1 MPDRYKGCRM
11 RLLKGSGAVVLSLF
25 FALVYLLPVNS
36 RLFWQPDETRY
47 AEISREMLQRGDWIV
62 PHLLGIRY
70 FEKPIAGYWF
80 NNISQ
85 WIFGDTNFAV
95 RFGSIFSTALSAILI
110 YWLAT
115 LLWRNRATSLL
126 ATLIYLSMLLVFGIG
141 TYAVLDPMIS
151 LWLTA
156 SMVCF
161 YLTLRAETSTQKAGA
176 YLLLGLACGMGFM
189 TKGFLAL
196 AIPVISVLPIV
207 IQQKRVKELLIFGPI
222 AIVSAV
228 LLSLPWALAIAQ
240 REPDFW
246 HYFFWIE
253 HIQRF
258 AEKDAQHKA
267 PFWYYLPIL
276 CLGVLPWLGLL
287 PGALLK
293 GWRER
298 VARPELFFLLS
309 WVLMPLLFFS
319 VAKGKLPT
327 YILPCM
333 APLSLLMA
341 AYATDCANNLR
352 MRALK
357 INGVINFLFG
367 LACALAVLVIDV
379 GLVSGLVAYGPQ
391 EHQKVVLATVAFA
404 GWGLVGLITW
414 RNDARH
420 WRWAA
425 VCPLLFVLL
434 VGYLIPQQVIDS
446 KQPQNF
452 IKHNFSELNS
462 SRYVLAD
469 SVGVAAGLAW
479 QLKRSDILMLSD
491 KGELTYG
498 LNYADSKNQFVSG
511 EDFSQWLARA
521 RQQGDVSL
529 VMQLSRDE
537 AIPANLPAA
546 DKVNLM
552 NRLALLWY
560 KKAP

>member
-1 MPDRYKGCRM
+1 MK
-11 RLLKGSGAVVLSLF
+11 LLKGSGAALLSLF
-25 FALVYLLPVNS
+25 FALVYLLPINS
-36 RLFWQPDETRY
+36 RLLWQPDETRY
-47 AEISREMLQRGDWIV
+47 AEISREMLQRGDWVV

-95 RFGSIFSTALSAILI
+95 RFGSIFSTALSAVLV
-110 YWLAT
+110 YWLAN
-115 LLWRNRATSLL
+115 LLWRNRSTSFL
-126 ATLIYLSMLLVFGIG
+126 AALIYLSMLLVFSIG
-141 TYAVLDPMIS
+141 SYAVLDPMIS

-161 YLTLRAETSTQKAGA
+161 YLTLRAETTKQKAGA

-196 AIPVISVLPIV
+196 AVPVISVLPIV
-207 IQQKRVKELLIFGPI
+207 IQQKRIKDLVVFGPI
-222 AIVSAV
+222 AIVGAV
-228 LLSLPWALAIAQ
+228 ILSLPWALAIAQ

-246 HYFFWIE
+246 HYFFWVE

-267 PFWYYLPIL
+267 PIWYYLPVL
-276 CLGVLPWLGLL
+276 AAGVLPWLGLL

-298 VARPELFFLLS
+298 VTRPELFFLLS

-341 AYATDCANNLR
+341 AYATDCADKMR
-352 MRALK
+352 MRALR
-357 INGVINFLFG
+357 INGAINLVFG
-367 LACALAVLVIDV
+367 LICALAILVIGMGWV
-379 GLVSGLVAYGPQ
+379 AHLVAYEPHEQ
-391 EHQKVVLATVAFA
+391 QKVILATVAFA
-404 GWGLVGLITW
+404 VWGGVGFVTL
-414 RNDARH
+414 RHNARH

-425 VCPLLFVLL
+425 ACPLLFILL

-452 IKHNFSELNS
+452 IQRNFDELNS
-462 SRYVLAD
+462 SRYVAAD

-479 QLKRSDILMLSD
+479 ELKRSDILMFSE

-498 LNYADSKNQFVSG
+498 LNYADSKDNFINGQ
-511 EDFSQWLARA
+511 DFNDWLAHA

-529 VMQLSRDE
+529 VIQLSRNE
-537 AIPANLPAA
+537 KIPDNLPAA

-560 KKAP
+560 KKTP

>member
-1 MPDRYKGCRM
+1 MSV
-11 RLLKGSGAVVLSLF
+11 LKRSGVVLLSLF
-25 FALVYLLPVNS
+25 FVLVYLLPVNS

-95 RFGSIFSTALSAILI
+95 RFGSIFSTAISAILV
-110 YWLAT
+110 YWLAN
-115 LLWRNRATSLL
+115 LLWRNRSTSVL
-126 ATLIYLSMLLVFGIG
+126 ATLIYLSMLLVFSIG

-161 YLTLRAETSTQKAGA
+161 YLTLRAKTSAQKVGA
-176 YLLLGLACGMGFM
+176 YLLLGLACAMGFM

-207 IQQKRVKELLIFGPI
+207 IQQKRIKELLIFGPL
-222 AIVSAV
+222 AILSAV
-228 LLSLPWALAIAQ
+228 LLSLPWGLAIAQ

-246 HYFFWIE
+246 HYFFWVE

-258 AEKDAQHKA
+258 AEQDAQHKA
-267 PFWYYLPIL
+267 PIWYYLPIL

-298 VARPELFFLLS
+298 VTRPELFFLLS

-341 AYATDCANNLR
+341 AYATDCANSLR

-357 INGVINFLFG
+357 INGMINLVFG
-367 LACALAVLVIDV
+367 VVCALAVLVIGV
-379 GLVSGLVAYGPQ
+379 GLVSHLVAYGPQ
-391 EHQKVVLATVAFA
+391 ENLKVALGVLSFA
-404 GWGLVGLITW
+404 GWGLVGFITL
-414 RNDARH
+414 RHNARH

-425 VCPLLFVLL
+425 ACPLLFILL
-434 VGYLIPQQVIDS
+434 VAYLIPQQVIDS
-446 KQPQNF
+446 KQPQSF
-452 IKHNFSELNS
+452 IQNNIDELKG
-462 SRYVLAD
+462 SRYVLTD

-479 QLKRSDILMLSD
+479 ELKRSDILMFNE

-498 LNYADSKNQFVSG
+498 LNFADSQDQFVSG
-511 EDFSQWLARA
+511 EDFSQWLAHA

-529 VMQLSRDE
+529 VVQMSRE
-537 AIPANLPAA
+537 GEIPANLPAA

-560 KKAP
+560 KKSQ

>member
-1 MPDRYKGCRM
+1 M
-11 RLLKGSGAVVLSLF
+11 RLLKGSGAALLALF
-25 FALVYLLPVNS
+25 FALVYLLPINS
-36 RLFWQPDETRY
+36 RLLWQPDETRY

-85 WIFGDTNFAV
+85 WLFGDTNFAV
-95 RFGSIFSTALSAILI
+95 RFGSIFSAAMSAVLV

-115 LLWRNRATSLL
+115 LLWRNRSTSLL
-126 ATLIYLSMLLVFGIG
+126 ATFIYLSMFLVFGIG

-151 LWLTA
+151 LWLA
-156 SMVCF
+156 AAMVSF
-161 YLTLRAETSTQKAGA
+161 YLTTRAKTTQQKVGA
-176 YLLLGLACGMGFM
+176 YILLGLACGMGFM

-196 AIPVISVLPIV
+196 AVPVIAVLPIV

-222 AIVSAV
+222 AIISAV

-287 PGALLK
+287 PGALFK

-298 VARPELFFLLS
+298 NTRPELFFLLS

-341 AYATDCANNLR
+341 AYATDCANNMR

-357 INGVINFLFG
+357 INGWINLVFG
-367 LACALAVLVIDV
+367 AVCALAVLVIGM
-379 GLVSGLVAYGPQ
+379 GLVAHLVAYGPQ
-391 EHQKVVLATVAFA
+391 EHQKVILATLAFA
-404 GWGLVGLITW
+404 GWGIVGFITL
-414 RNDARH
+414 RNNARL
-420 WRWAA
+420 WRWSAA
-425 VCPLLFVLL
+425 CPLLFILL
-434 VGYLIPQQVIDS
+434 VGYLIPQQIIDS

-452 IKHNFSELNS
+452 IQSNMSELS
-462 SRYVLAD
+462 TSRYVLTD

-479 QLKRSDILMLSD
+479 ELKRSDIMMFSQ

-498 LNYADSKNQFVSG
+498 LAYADHQDKFIG
-511 EDFSQWLARA
+511 DAEFAQWLAQA

-529 VMQLSRDE
+529 VVQLSRNE
-537 AIPANLPAA
+537 AIPAHLPAA

-560 KKAP
+560 QKTP

>member
-1 MPDRYKGCRM
+1 M
-11 RLLKGSGAVVLSLF
+11 RLLKGGGAALLALF
-25 FALVYLLPVNS
+25 FALIYLLPINS
-36 RLFWQPDETRY
+36 RLLWQPDETRY

-62 PHLLGIRY
+62 PHFLGIRY

-95 RFGSIFSTALSAILI
+95 RFGSIFSTALSAILV
-110 YWLAT
+110 YWLAS
-115 LLWRNRATSLL
+115 LLWRNRSTSVL
-126 ATLIYLSMLLVFGIG
+126 ATLIYLSMLLVFSIG
-141 TYAVLDPMIS
+141 SYAVLDPMIS

-161 YLTLRAETSTQKAGA
+161 YLTLRAETSAQKVGA

-196 AIPVISVLPIV
+196 AVPVISVLPIV
-207 IQQKRVKELLIFGPI
+207 IQQKRIKDLIIFGPI
-222 AIVSAV
+222 AVLGAV
-228 LLSLPWALAIAQ
+228 ILSLPWALAIAQ

-246 HYFFWIE
+246 HYFFWVE

-267 PFWYYLPIL
+267 PIWYYLPIL

-287 PGALLK
+287 PGAVLK

-298 VARPELFFLLS
+298 VAKPELFFLLS
-309 WVLMPLLFFS
+309 WVIMPLLFFS

-341 AYATDCANNLR
+341 AYATDCASNMR
-352 MRALK
+352 MRVLK
-357 INGVINFLFG
+357 INGAINLIFG
-367 LACALAVLVIDV
+367 LVCALAVLVIGM
-379 GLVSGLVAYGPQ
+379 GLVGHMVVYGPQ
-391 EHQKVVLATVAFA
+391 EHQKVILAIVAFV
-404 GWGLVGLITW
+404 GWGLVGFITLY
-414 RNDARH
+414 NNARY

-425 VCPLLFVLL
+425 ACPLLLVLL

-452 IKHNFSELNS
+452 IQNNFDALSS
-462 SRYVLAD
+462 SRYVLTD

-479 QLKRSDILMLSD
+479 QLKRSDILMFSE
-491 KGELTYG
+491 KGELSYG
-498 LNYADSKNQFVSG
+498 LNYADSKDKYISDK
-511 EDFSQWLARA
+511 DFSEWLAHA
-521 RQQGDVSL
+521 RRQGDVSL
-529 VMQLSRDE
+529 VVQLSRGE
-537 AIPANLPAA
+537 GIPAHYPVA

-560 KKAP
+560 QKTP

>member
-1 MPDRYKGCRM
+1 MK
-11 RLLKGSGAVVLSLF
+11 LLKDSGAALLALF
-25 FALVYLLPVNS
+25 FVLVYLLPVNS
-36 RLFWQPDETRY
+36 RLLWQPDETRY
-47 AEISREMLQRGDWIV
+47 AEISREMLQRGDWVV
-62 PHLLGIRY
+62 PYFMDIRY
-70 FEKPIAGYWF
+70 FEKPVAGYWF

-85 WIFGDTNFAV
+85 WIFGDSNFAV
-95 RFGSIFSTALSAILI
+95 RFGSIFSTALSAVLV

-115 LLWRNRATSLL
+115 LLWRNRSTSVL
-126 ATLIYLSMLLVFGIG
+126 ATLIYLSFLLVFGIG

-156 SMVCF
+156 AMVSF
-161 YLTLRAETSTQKAGA
+161 YLTLKAENWQQKVGA
-176 YLLLGLACGMGFM
+176 YALLGVACGMGVM

-196 AIPVISVLPIV
+196 AVPVIAVLPIV
-207 IQQKRVKELLIFGPI
+207 IQQKRIKDLVVFGPI
-222 AIVSAV
+222 AIVCAV

-246 HYFFWIE
+246 NYFFWVE

-258 AEKDAQHKA
+258 AEASAQHKS
-267 PFWYYLPIL
+267 PIWYYLPIL
-276 CLGVLPWLGLL
+276 CIGVLPWLGLL
-287 PGALLK
+287 PGALFK

-298 VARPELFFLLS
+298 ATKPELFFLLS
-309 WVLMPLLFFS
+309 WVVMPLLFFS

-341 AYATDCANNLR
+341 AYATDCANNIR

-357 INGVINFLFG
+357 INGVINLLFG
-367 LACALAVLVIDV
+367 VACALVIV
-379 GLVSGLVAYGPQ
+379 VIGLGLVKDIVAYGPQ
-391 EHQKVVLATVAFA
+391 ENQKVWLGVLAFA
-404 GWGLVGLITW
+404 GWGVTGFITL
-414 RNDARH
+414 RNNARN

-425 VCPLLFVLL
+425 ACPLLFILL
-434 VGYLIPQQVIDS
+434 VGYLIPQQVVDS

-452 IKHNFSELNS
+452 IKNNFSELSS
-462 SRYVLAD
+462 SRYVLTD

-479 QLKRSDILMLSD
+479 ELKRSDILMFSE

-498 LNYADSKNQFVSG
+498 LAYPDSQDNYISND
-511 EDFSQWLARA
+511 DFPTWLAQA
-521 RQQGDVSL
+521 RKEGDVSL
-529 VMQLSRDE
+529 VVQLAKNE
-537 AIPANLPAA
+537 ALPAHLPPA

-560 KKAP
+560 QKTP

>member
-1 MPDRYKGCRM
+1 MSV
-11 RLLKGSGAVVLSLF
+11 LKRSGVVLLSLF
-25 FALVYLLPVNS
+25 FVLVYLLPVNS

-95 RFGSIFSTALSAILI
+95 RFGSIFSTAISAILV
-110 YWLAT
+110 YWLAN
-115 LLWRNRATSLL
+115 LLWRNRSTSVL
-126 ATLIYLSMLLVFGIG
+126 ATLIYLSMLLVFSIG

-161 YLTLRAETSTQKAGA
+161 YLTLRAKTSAQKVGA
-176 YLLLGLACGMGFM
+176 YLLLGLACAMGFM

-207 IQQKRVKELLIFGPI
+207 IQQKRIKELLIFGPL
-222 AIVSAV
+222 AILSAV
-228 LLSLPWALAIAQ
+228 LLSLPWGLAIAQ

-246 HYFFWIE
+246 HYFFWVE

-258 AEKDAQHKA
+258 AEQDAQHKA
-267 PFWYYLPIL
+267 PIWYYLPIL

-298 VARPELFFLLS
+298 VTRPELFFLLS

-341 AYATDCANNLR
+341 AYATDCANSQR

-357 INGVINFLFG
+357 INGMINLVFG
-367 LACALAVLVIDV
+367 VVCALAVLVIGV
-379 GLVSGLVAYGPQ
+379 GLVSHLVAYGPQ
-391 EHQKVVLATVAFA
+391 ENLKVALGVLSFA
-404 GWGLVGLITW
+404 GWGLVGFITL
-414 RNDARH
+414 RHNARH

-425 VCPLLFVLL
+425 ACPLLFILL
-434 VGYLIPQQVIDS
+434 VAYLIPQQVIDS
-446 KQPQNF
+446 KQPQSF
-452 IKHNFSELNS
+452 IQNNIDELKG
-462 SRYVLAD
+462 SRYVLTD

-479 QLKRSDILMLSD
+479 ELKRSDILMFNE

-498 LNYADSKNQFVSG
+498 LNYADSQDQFVSG
-511 EDFSQWLARA
+511 EDFSQWLAHA

-529 VMQLSRDE
+529 VVQMSRE
-537 AIPANLPAA
+537 GEIPANLPAA
-546 DKVNLM
+546 DKVKLM

-560 KKAP
+560 KKSQ

>member
-1 MPDRYKGCRM
+1 M

-357 INGVINFLFG
+357 VNGVINFLFG

-434 VGYLIPQQVIDS
+434 VGYLTPQQVIDS

-479 QLKRSDILMLSD
+479 QLKRSDILMLSE

-537 AIPANLPAA
+537 AIPAYLPAA

>member
-1 MPDRYKGCRM
+1 MK
-11 RLLKGSGAVVLSLF
+11 LLKGGGAALLALF
-25 FALVYLLPVNS
+25 FALLYLLPINS
-36 RLFWQPDETRY
+36 RLLWQPDETRY
-47 AEISREMLQRGDWIV
+47 AEISREMLQRGDWVV
-62 PHLLGIRY
+62 PHFLGIRY

-95 RFGSIFSTALSAILI
+95 RFGSIFSTALSAILV

-115 LLWRNRATSLL
+115 LLWRNRSTSVL
-126 ATLIYLSMLLVFGIG
+126 ATLIYLSMLLVFSIG
-141 TYAVLDPMIS
+141 SYAVLDPMIS

-161 YLTLRAETSTQKAGA
+161 YLTLQAETLAQKVGA

-196 AIPVISVLPIV
+196 AVPVISVLPIV
-207 IQQKRVKELLIFGPI
+207 IQQKRIKELIIFGPI
-222 AIVSAV
+222 AILGAV
-228 LLSLPWALAIAQ
+228 ILSLPWALAIAQ

-246 HYFFWIE
+246 HYFFWVE

-267 PFWYYLPIL
+267 PIWYYLPIL
-276 CLGVLPWLGLL
+276 CIGVLPWLGLL

-298 VARPELFFLLS
+298 VAKPELFFLLS
-309 WVLMPLLFFS
+309 WVVMPLLFFS

-341 AYATDCANNLR
+341 AYATDCASNMR

-357 INGVINFLFG
+357 INGAINLIFG
-367 LACALAVLVIDV
+367 LVCALAVLVIGLNLV
-379 GLVSGLVAYGPQ
+379 GHLVAYGPHEQ
-391 EHQKVVLATVAFA
+391 QKVVLGIVAFT
-404 GWGLVGLITW
+404 GWGLVGLITLY
-414 RNDARH
+414 NNARY

-425 VCPLLFVLL
+425 ACPLLLVLL

-452 IKHNFSELNS
+452 IQNNFDALSS
-462 SRYVLAD
+462 SRYVLTD
-469 SVGVAAGLAW
+469 SAGVAAGLAW
-479 QLKRSDILMLSD
+479 QLKRSDILMFSE
-491 KGELTYG
+491 KGELSYG
-498 LNYADSKNQFVSG
+498 LNYADSKDKYISNK
-511 EDFSQWLARA
+511 DFSEWLAHA

-529 VMQLSRDE
+529 VVQLSRGEDIS
-537 AIPANLPAA
+537 AHYPVA

-560 KKAP
+560 QKTP

>member
-1 MPDRYKGCRM
+1 MSV
-11 RLLKGSGAVVLSLF
+11 LKRSGVVLLSLF
-25 FALVYLLPVNS
+25 FVLVYLLPVNS

-95 RFGSIFSTALSAILI
+95 RFGSIFSTALSAILV
-110 YWLAT
+110 YWLAN
-115 LLWRNRATSLL
+115 LLWRNRSTSVL
-126 ATLIYLSMLLVFGIG
+126 ATLIYLSMLLVFSIG

-161 YLTLRAETSTQKAGA
+161 YLTLRAKTSAQKVGA
-176 YLLLGLACGMGFM
+176 YLLLGLACAMGFM

-207 IQQKRVKELLIFGPI
+207 IQQKRVKELLIFGPL
-222 AIVSAV
+222 AILSAV

-246 HYFFWIE
+246 HYFFWVE

-258 AEKDAQHKA
+258 AEQDAQHKA
-267 PFWYYLPIL
+267 PIWYYLPIL

-298 VARPELFFLLS
+298 VTRPELFFLLS

-341 AYATDCANNLR
+341 AYATNCANSLR

-357 INGVINFLFG
+357 INGMINLVFG
-367 LACALAVLVIDV
+367 VVCALAVLVIGV
-379 GLVSGLVAYGPQ
+379 GLVSHLVAYGPQ
-391 EHQKVVLATVAFA
+391 ENLKVALGVLSFA
-404 GWGLVGLITW
+404 GWGLVGFITL
-414 RNDARH
+414 RHNARH

-425 VCPLLFVLL
+425 ACPLVFILL
-434 VGYLIPQQVIDS
+434 VAYLIPQQVIDS
-446 KQPQNF
+446 KQPQSF
-452 IKHNFSELNS
+452 IQNNIDELKS
-462 SRYVLAD
+462 SRYVLTD

-479 QLKRSDILMLSD
+479 ELKRSDILMFNE
-491 KGELTYG
+491 KGELKYG
-498 LNYADSKNQFVSG
+498 LNYADSQDQFVSG
-511 EDFSQWLARA
+511 EEFSQWLAHA

-529 VMQLSRDE
+529 VVQMSRE
-537 AIPANLPAA
+537 GEIPANLPAA

-560 KKAP
+560 KKSQ

>member
-352 MRALK
+352 MHALK
-357 INGVINFLFG
+357 VNGVINFLFG

-404 GWGLVGLITW
+404 GWWLVGLITW

-479 QLKRSDILMLSD
+479 QLKRSDILMLSE

-537 AIPANLPAA
+537 AIPAYLPAA

>member
-1 MPDRYKGCRM
+1 M

-367 LACALAVLVIDV
+367 LVCALAVLVIDV

-479 QLKRSDILMLSD
+479 QLKRSDILMLSE

-537 AIPANLPAA
+537 AIPAYLPAA

>member
-1 MPDRYKGCRM
+1 MSV
-11 RLLKGSGAVVLSLF
+11 LKRSGVVLLSLF
-25 FALVYLLPVNS
+25 FVLVYLLPVNS

-95 RFGSIFSTALSAILI
+95 RFGSIFSTAISAILV
-110 YWLAT
+110 YWLAN
-115 LLWRNRATSLL
+115 LLWRNRSTSVL
-126 ATLIYLSMLLVFGIG
+126 ATLIYLSMLLVFSIG

-161 YLTLRAETSTQKAGA
+161 YLTLRAKTSAQKVGA
-176 YLLLGLACGMGFM
+176 YLLLGLACAMGFM

-207 IQQKRVKELLIFGPI
+207 IQQKRIKELLIFGPL
-222 AIVSAV
+222 AILSAV
-228 LLSLPWALAIAQ
+228 LLSLPWGLAIAQ

-246 HYFFWIE
+246 HYFFWVE

-258 AEKDAQHKA
+258 AEQDAQHKA
-267 PFWYYLPIL
+267 PIWYYLPIL

-298 VARPELFFLLS
+298 VTRPELFFLLS

-341 AYATDCANNLR
+341 AYATDCANSLR

-357 INGVINFLFG
+357 INGMINLVFG
-367 LACALAVLVIDV
+367 VVCALAVLVIGV
-379 GLVSGLVAYGPQ
+379 GLVSHLVAYGPQ
-391 EHQKVVLATVAFA
+391 ENLKVALGVLSFA
-404 GWGLVGLITW
+404 GWGLVGFITL
-414 RNDARH
+414 RHNARH

-425 VCPLLFVLL
+425 ACPLLFILL
-434 VGYLIPQQVIDS
+434 VAYLIPQQVIDS
-446 KQPQNF
+446 KQPQSF
-452 IKHNFSELNS
+452 IQNNIDELKG
-462 SRYVLAD
+462 SRYVLTD

-479 QLKRSDILMLSD
+479 ELKRSDILMFNE

-498 LNYADSKNQFVSG
+498 LNYADSQDQFVSG
-511 EDFSQWLARA
+511 EDFSQWLAHA

-529 VMQLSRDE
+529 VVQMSRE
-537 AIPANLPAA
+537 GEIPANLPAA
-546 DKVNLM
+546 DKVKLM

-560 KKAP
+560 KKSQ

>member
-1 MPDRYKGCRM
+1 M
-11 RLLKGSGAVVLSLF
+11 RLLKGSGAALLALF
-25 FALVYLLPVNS
+25 FALVYLLPINS
-36 RLFWQPDETRY
+36 RLLWQPDETRY
-47 AEISREMLQRGDWIV
+47 AEISREMLQRGDWVV

-95 RFGSIFSTALSAILI
+95 RFGSIFSTALSAVLV

-115 LLWRNRATSLL
+115 LLWRNRSISFL
-126 ATLIYLSMLLVFGIG
+126 AALIYLSMLLVFSIG
-141 TYAVLDPMIS
+141 SYAVLDPMIS

-161 YLTLRAETSTQKAGA
+161 YLTLRAETAKQKAGA
-176 YLLLGLACGMGFM
+176 YLLLGLTCGMGFM

-196 AIPVISVLPIV
+196 AVPVISVLPIV
-207 IQQKRVKELLIFGPI
+207 IQQKRVKELIVFGPI
-222 AIVSAV
+222 AIVGAV
-228 LLSLPWALAIAQ
+228 ILSLPWALAIAQ

-246 HYFFWIE
+246 RYFFWVE

-267 PFWYYLPIL
+267 PIWYYLPIL

-341 AYATDCANNLR
+341 AYATDYAEKMR

-357 INGVINFLFG
+357 INAAINLGFG
-367 LACALAVLVIDV
+367 LICAVAILII
-379 GLVSGLVAYGPQ
+379 GMGLVAHLVAYEPH
-391 EHQKVVLATVAFA
+391 EHQKVVLATIAFA
-404 GWGLVGLITW
+404 GWGIVGFVTL
-414 RNDARH
+414 RNNARH

-425 VCPLLFVLL
+425 ACPLLFIVL

-452 IKHNFSELNS
+452 IRSNFVELNS
-462 SRYVLAD
+462 SRYVATD

-479 QLKRSDILMLSD
+479 ELKRSDILMFSE
-491 KGELTYG
+491 KGELAYG
-498 LNYADSKNQFVSG
+498 LNYADSESHYINGRNFN
-511 EDFSQWLARA
+511 DWLAEA
-521 RQQGDVSL
+521 RKLGDVSL
-529 VMQLSRDE
+529 VVQLSRDE
-537 AIPANLPAA
+537 KIPDTLPAA

-552 NRLALLWY
+552 NRLVLLWY
-560 KKAP
+560 KKTP

>member
-1 MPDRYKGCRM
+1 M

-357 INGVINFLFG
+357 VNGVINFLFG
-367 LACALAVLVIDV
+367 LVCALAVLVIDV

-479 QLKRSDILMLSD
+479 QLKRSDILMLSE

-537 AIPANLPAA
+537 AIPAYLPAA

-560 KKAP
+560 KKAL

>member
-357 INGVINFLFG
+357 VNGVINFLFG

-479 QLKRSDILMLSD
+479 QLKRSDILMLSE

-537 AIPANLPAA
+537 AIPAYLPAA